1 MNCTVL
7 QELQNKTWMSRYL
20 INNHVRWCC
29 QVETLCQLHLS
40 EITKLAESFHLYQ
53 WVLLQ
58 VTLQLYFSMII
69 QKLWAKDSMAIDRDS
84 GLMVMYLFWR
94 PQLHFEGDNM
104 TWVSL
109 KVSVAWGMPKM
120 PWNAVTVCDHGPLN
134 FECFRKSCAS
144 RWQIAFQRTF
154 EVKIHQQII
163 VSFFLFLKCD
173 NFGQTVFN
181 LYVGIRRIKN
191 SSGLIVLKNI

>member
-1 MNCTVL
+1 MINCTVL

-53 WVLLQ
+53 SVLLQ

-69 QKLWAKDSMAIDRDS
+69 QKLWAKDSMAFDRDS

-94 PQLHFEGDNM
+94 PQRRANLTSFWRGQHDLGIFKGLCSLGDAKNAM
-104 TWVSL
+104 ECCHW
-109 KVSVAWGMPKM
+109 
-120 PWNAVTVCDHGPLN
+120 PWP
-134 FECFRKSCAS
+134 S
-144 RWQIAFQRTF
+144 
-154 EVKIHQQII
+154 
-163 VSFFLFLKCD
+163 
-173 NFGQTVFN
+173 
-181 LYVGIRRIKN
+181 
-191 SSGLIVLKNI
+191 